1 MKNYT
6 YTALTTI
13 KVGGKV
19 IKEGES
25 VILDEA
31 TGAGLVDEK
40 LVEQESD
47 EAVEVAAPVVTK
59 PVVAKKAAAPVK
71 KKAAR

>member
-40 LVEQESD
+40 LVEQESGD
-47 EAVEVAAPVVTK
+47 AVEGAAPVVTM
-59 PVVAKKAAAPVK
+59 PVVAKKAAPAK